1 MVINTPHGK
10 ESAHDDSYIRKT
22 AIKMKIPY
30 MTNIAAANAAV
41 EGILEAEIH
50 GTHEVK
56 SLQEYHKAIKR
67 LI

>member
-1 MVINTPHGK
+1 MMIVIL
-10 ESAHDDSYIRKT
+10 EKT

-56 SLQEYHKAIKR
+56 SLQEYHKAIKD
-67 LI
+67 